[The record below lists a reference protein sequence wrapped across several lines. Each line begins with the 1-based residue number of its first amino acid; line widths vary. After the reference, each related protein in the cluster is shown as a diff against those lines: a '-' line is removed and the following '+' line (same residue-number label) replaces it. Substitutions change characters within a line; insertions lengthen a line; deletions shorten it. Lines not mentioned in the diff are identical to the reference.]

1 MQTVVPGNPVD
12 DLKLLVR
19 TVGSLVR
26 ANALR
31 TAKVPVFESKQP
43 VSV

>member
-1 MQTVVPGNPVD
+1 VPGNPID
-12 DLKLLVR
+12 DIKLLVR

-31 TAKVPVFESKQP
+31 TAVKEGQKELVA
-43 VSV
+43 